1 MTGASAKSPGPQR
14 KIERNLRRK
23 NRELALLNRVNTK
36 LTATLDLDQ
45 VLVSVLEEVRGMLNV
60 SACSVWLV
68 DPATGEL
75 VCRQSTDA
83 NSGIVC
89 GWRLSA
95 GTGIVGYVVE
105 RGKSLIVPDTRA
117 NARHYKGVD
126 ERFGLEQRS
135 ILCVPLQLKETTI
148 GALQAVDTQ
157 VNRFT
162 RSNQMLLE
170 SLASTAAIAIE
181 NARLYEQSCKDAQTK
196 EILLHEINHRVKN
209 NMASIIGLLYVE
221 RRHVGMAER
230 PAYQAIMND
239 LINRVQG
246 LATVHNLLSAS
257 KWNPL
262 LLSTLTRQIVHA
274 VLRTIPATKR
284 VNAHIPE
291 ANVLVSPDQS
301 NNMALIVNE
310 LATNAVKYAL
320 PGQEAMEIWV
330 DITRTTDLIEF
341 VFRDNGPGY
350 PVEVLEQKQYNIGL
364 DLIRSLVRD
373 SLRGEVTLANDGGA
387 KTIIRFAAA

>member
-1 MTGASAKSPGPQR
+1 MTVPPKPQDPR
-14 KIERNLRRK
+14 KKAEKNLRRR
-23 NRELALLNRVNTK
+23 NRELTLLNRVSNK

-45 VLVSVLEEVRGMLNV
+45 VLISVLEEVRALLNV

-68 DPATGEL
+68 DPANGEL

-89 GWRLSA
+89 GWRLSP

-117 NARHYKGVD
+117 NPRHYKGVD

-135 ILCVPLQLKETTI
+135 ILCVPLQIKDTTF

-157 VNRFT
+157 VARFT
-162 RSNQMLLE
+162 RSNRLLLE

-181 NARLYEQSCKDAQTK
+181 NARLYEQSRKDAQTK

-221 RRHVGMAER
+221 RRHVGMSNR

-246 LATVHNLLSAS
+246 LA
-257 KWNPL
+257 
-262 LLSTLTRQIVHA
+262 R
-274 VLRTIPATKR
+274 
-284 VNAHIPE
+284 
-291 ANVLVSPDQS
+291 
-301 NNMALIVNE
+301 
-310 LATNAVKYAL
+310 
-320 PGQEAMEIWV
+320 
-330 DITRTTDLIEF
+330 
-341 VFRDNGPGY
+341 
-350 PVEVLEQKQYNIGL
+350 
-364 DLIRSLVRD
+364 
-373 SLRGEVTLANDGGA
+373 
-387 KTIIRFAAA
+387 